1 MRYECT
7 WMIGKRIMLKWQMSS
22 TDCHMKYENNEW
34 YDDILRQYN
43 MNKWQTEHMWIEYNV
58 RAWQS
63 DCHYELVI
71 LKCGLLTFCWNGL
84 GQ

>member
-7 WMIGKRIMLKWQMSS
+7 WMIGKRIMLKCQMSS

-58 RAWQS
+58 RAS
-63 DCHYELVI
+63 TKVYYV
-71 LKCGLLTFCWNGL
+71 LTAKIWG
-84 GQ
+84 